1 MEMATVAGSSRSSR
15 TAAREGTAVS
25 DSGNLTA
32 WLLAAGRDEAPA
44 LLHRGRTVTYGQL
57 RREVDALAAALV
69 ETGAGRGERVGL
81 LADNTPF
88 FVLAYLATI
97 RAGLCSVPF
106 PAGTN
111 EATFGRLAEQA
122 GMRRVLVQAR
132 HLGRAAPWCARLS
145 LEVWPEGGWAARVPA
160 DAAAALQGVAVDPVA
175 DPTSIIFTS
184 GSTGVP
190 KGVMISH
197 RNIACNTGDI
207 IAYLGL
213 SERDRVLA
221 VLSLSY
227 CYGASLLHTHLR
239 VGGSVVLVESF
250 VVLSFPERVLDE
262 MEATACTGFAG
273 VPSTYQIL
281 LRRSGFAR
289 RRFPALRWLQQA
301 GGRLPTPFIRELR
314 QAHPDVTL
322 YVMYGQTEATARLSY
337 LPPEQLDAKLGSIG
351 RGLPSTRLEVLGP
364 KDQPVRPGSD
374 EVGEIVASGENI
386 ALGYWQDP
394 AETAR
399 FFRDGR
405 LRTGDLARVDADG
418 FIYIVDRSRDFLKCM
433 GNRVGPKEIEEVI
446 AEHPGVVEAAV
457 IGVPDEVWGEAPWAF
472 VVPVRPGTVTPEAV
486 VAHCKARLPSFKVP
500 QFVTIV
506 EDLPRNSSGKVFK
519 PQLRERALQ
528 QQPRQLEIRVSGRS
542 L

>member
-1 MEMATVAGSSRSSR
+1 M
-15 TAAREGTAVS
+15 
-25 DSGNLTA
+25 
-32 WLLAAGRDEAPA
+32 
-44 LLHRGRTVTYGQL
+44 
-57 RREVDALAAALV
+57 
-69 ETGAGRGERVGL
+69 
-81 LADNTPF
+81 
-88 FVLAYLATI
+88 
-97 RAGLCSVPF
+97 PF

-132 HLGRAAPWCARLS
+132 HLGRAAPWCAGLG

-221 VLSLSY
+221 VLPLSY

-250 VVLSFPERVLDE
+250 MSFVFPERVLDE

-322 YVMYGQTEATARLSY
+322 LRDVRADGGHGAAVVPAAGAARRQARLDRPRPA
-337 LPPEQLDAKLGSIG
+337 L
-351 RGLPSTRLEVLGP
+351 TRLEVLGP
-364 KDQPVRPGSD
+364 EDQPVRPGSD

-386 ALGYWQDP
+386 ALGYWQDA

-446 AEHPGVVEAAV
+446 GR
-457 IGVPDEVWGEAPWAF
+457 APWGGRGGGHRRARRGLGRGA
-472 VVPVRPGTVTPEAV
+472 VGVRGPSAARRGDARGGRGALQRPAAELQGPPVR
-486 VAHCKARLPSFKVP
+486 HHR
-500 QFVTIV
+500 
-506 EDLPRNSSGKVFK
+506 
-519 PQLRERALQ
+519 
-528 QQPRQLEIRVSGRS
+528 
-542 L
+542 